1 MSKCP
6 SATVSV
12 VVSGFAITAL
22 CMVAT
27 LTACAATPTD
37 RSGDHNARRAT
48 SAQESNMFRERRVTL
63 HREGDDLLTAGLGL
77 SGLRAL
83 TPPAFATPAAPTA
96 AEVRRRALWSNWRG
110 IADLAPGGG
119 YGELYGSVASVP
131 GREFS
136 AYATVPGAR
145 HPHRVLAQVPDA
157 FDRTR
162 RCLVVAASSGSR
174 GIYGAI
180 AVAGAWGLPKGCAVV
195 YTDKGAGSD
204 YVDLATR
211 AGVRADGTPGDLG
224 SHTDLAFVPETT
236 ATDGIAFKHAHSQDN
251 PEADW
256 GRHVRQAADFGLA
269 ALDEAFPDAA
279 PFTPA
284 NTRIIAVGISNGG
297 GAVLRAAELD
307 GDWLDAVVAGEP
319 NVLADGHGARA
330 LYDYATE
337 AGLLMPCALLAVEQL
352 PQPPL
357 RAQVDAQARLYCA
370 SLRAAG
376 LVDGDT
382 PEAQARDALARLR
395 AGGWT
400 DAALRAGAASAG
412 FDLWRAVGATYA
424 SAYGRF
430 GVDAHPC
437 GYRYAAQAA
446 DGSRHPPSP
455 EQRAAWW
462 SDGSGIPPGTGIGL
476 VRMAPDAHTDA
487 AQADAA
493 FAGLRC
499 LRGLWQDDDASARR
513 VRAGVAATRAAPPR
527 AGLPV
532 FVIHGTDDGLIP
544 MAFSSAPYVATSRAA
559 GRDVRFWQVRNAQ
572 HFDAFLG
579 FPDYGARWVPLLP
592 YVYAALDRSLALLE
606 HGTALPGDATIE
618 TVPRAGRPLD
628 ATHLAMP

>member
-1 MSKCP
+1 MSKRPSPFP
-6 SATVSV
+6 SA
-12 VVSGFAITAL
+12 FAIVAL
-22 CMVAT
+22 CMTT
-27 LTACAATPTD
+27 LAACAATP
-37 RSGDHNARRAT
+37 SRRAV
-48 SAQESNMFRERRVTL
+48 SAQESTMFRERRVTL
-63 HREGDDLLTAGLGL
+63 HRDGDDLLTAGLGL

-83 TPPAFATPAAPTA
+83 TPPAFAVPAAPTA

-119 YGELYGSVASVP
+119 YGELYGSVATVP

-157 FDRTR
+157 FDRSR

-174 GIYGAI
+174 GVYGAI

-195 YTDKGAGSD
+195 YTDKGAGTD
-204 YVDLATR
+204 YLDLATR
-211 AGVRADGTPGDLG
+211 SGARADGTPGDAG
-224 SHTDLAFVPETT
+224 VHADLAFVPDT
-236 ATDGIAFKHAHSQDN
+236 AVADGVAFKHAHSQDN

-256 GRHVRQAADFGLA
+256 GRHVRQAADFGLS

-319 NVLADGHGARA
+319 NVLAEGHGARA

-337 AGLLMPCALLAVEQL
+337 AGLLMPCALLAVDGL

-357 RAQVDAQARLYCA
+357 RAQLDAQAHLRCA

-430 GVDAHPC
+430 GVNAHPC
-437 GYRYAAQAA
+437 GYRYVAQAA
-446 DGSRHPPSP
+446 DGTRQSPSP
-455 EQRAAWW
+455 ELRATWW

-476 VRMAPDAHTDA
+476 IDTRADA
-487 AQADAA
+487 AQGDAA

-499 LRGLWQDDDASARR
+499 LRGLWQDDDAAARR
-513 VRAGVAATRAAPPR
+513 VSAGVTATRAAPPR

-544 MAFSSAPYVATSRAA
+544 MAFSSAPYVAMSRAA

-579 FPDYGARWVPLLP
+579 FPDYGARWLPLLP
-592 YVYAALDRSLALLE
+592 YVYTALDRSLALLE
-606 HGTALPGDATIE
+606 HGTALPGDATID